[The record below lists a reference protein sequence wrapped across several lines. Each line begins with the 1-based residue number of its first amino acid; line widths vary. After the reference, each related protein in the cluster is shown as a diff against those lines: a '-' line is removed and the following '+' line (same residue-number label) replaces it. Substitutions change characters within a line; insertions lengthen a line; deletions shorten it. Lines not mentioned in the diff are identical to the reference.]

1 MKGGVDLKRLRDLV
15 RLFDALRLL
24 HDELFCV
31 IESKIEAMRRADV
44 AAIQAAAES
53 EQVIVT
59 RLKERVGFRNQLMEA
74 IGQDLQLSANPHQ
87 NQYRDRFGAVSG
99 AARALT
105 VSQLAARLPE
115 PERSL
120 VVNAASKLQAVMA
133 KSAQANR
140 LAATVAREVVQ
151 HMKWVFAAVRPTDA
165 APIGYTGR
173 GQTVA
178 TADASLFEAVG

>member
-15 RLFDALRLL
+15 RLFDGLRLL

-44 AAIQAAAES
+44 AAIQTAAES

-59 RLKERVGFRNQLMEA
+59 RLKEREGFRDQLMEA
-74 IGQDLQLSANPHQ
+74 IGQDIGFSAK
-87 NQYRDRFGAVSG
+87 

-105 VSQLAARLPE
+105 VSQLAARLPV

-120 VVNAASKLQAVMA
+120 VVNAALKLQVVMA

-140 LAATVAREVVQ
+140 LAATVARAIVQ
-151 HMKWVFAAVRPTDA
+151 HMKWVFAAVRPSDA

-173 GQTVA
+173 GRTVA
-178 TADASLFEAVG
+178 TADVSLFEAVG

>member
-1 MKGGVDLKRLRDLV
+1 MKDGVDLKRLRDLV
-15 RLFDALRLL
+15 RLFDGLRLL

-31 IESKIEAMRRADV
+31 IESKIEAMRHADV

-59 RLKERVGFRNQLMEA
+59 RLKERDGFRNQLMEA
-74 IGQDLQLSANPHQ
+74 IGQDLKLSAK
-87 NQYRDRFGAVSG
+87 

-140 LAATVAREVVQ
+140 LAATVAREVVR
-151 HMKWVFAAVRPTDA
+151 HMKWVFAAVRPADA

-173 GQTVA
+173 GLTVA
-178 TADASLFEAVG
+178 IADASLFEAVG